1 MSYLKLVSDFTN
13 LLKKEASG
21 SSPILDMTDHAN
33 GFADAVDNYVKELYD
48 PGQRKVKSTTK
59 ILMVPPIV
67 AVGSLPGTGVV
78 SVDAQ
83 KTALQYA
90 TAVQLYILAI
100 VIDPGPVLLPLGGI
114 ITPPGN
120 TIVATIVAPTILLTL
135 QNDFSNIFSEDT
147 PEGISLDT
155 LILMKAT
162 KFADA
167 IKKAFTTTI
176 IVTISGLDSTP
187 PPPINIGP
195 QSFLIVGPLK
205 ES

>member
-1 MSYLKLVSDFTN
+1 MSYLKLVSDFTD

-21 SSPILDMTDHAN
+21 SSPVSDMTNHAN
-33 GFADAVDNYVKELYD
+33 GFADAVDNYVKELQD
-48 PGQRKVKSTTK
+48 PAQRKVSSTIK
-59 ILMVPPIV
+59 ALMIPPIV
-67 AVGSLPGTGVV
+67 AVGSLPGTGIV

-90 TAVQLYILAI
+90 TAVQLYTLAI
-100 VIDPGPVLLPLGGI
+100 IIDPGPVSLSLGGI

-120 TIVATIVAPTILLTL
+120 TIVASIAAPTILLTL
-135 QNDFSNIFSEDT
+135 QSDFSSIFSEDT
-147 PEGISLDT
+147 PEGIPLEV
-155 LILMKAT
+155 LILQKAT

-167 IKKAFTTTI
+167 IKKAFTTTT

-195 QSFLIVGPLK
+195 QSFSIVGPLK